1 MLKALIF
8 DFDGLILDTETPEYL
23 VWKNIYRENA
33 FDFPLEEW
41 NKIVGGR
48 GLSDFN
54 AADHLAHLSQGRL
67 DAASVR
73 ARHSAESLAMI
84 HAQPILPG
92 VLEAIYFAKQDG
104 LKLAIASSSSHAW
117 VDNHTKRLGIFDD
130 FDAIIC
136 AEDVGAGKTKPN
148 PDLFLVALNRLQTR
162 KEEALVFEDSPNGV
176 KAANRAGIFV
186 IAVPNPVT
194 AALAFDN
201 ADLIVKSLSELSLP
215 RLYELRKRRLLDDDR
230 RGGDGGIG

>member
-23 VWKNIYRENA
+23 IWKNMYRENA

-41 NKIVGGR
+41 NNIVGGR

-73 ARHSAESLAMI
+73 ARHGVESLAMI

-92 VLEAIYFAKQDG
+92 VLEAIRFAKQGG

-117 VDNHTKRLGIFDD
+117 VDNHAKRLGIFDD

-136 AEDVGAGKTKPN
+136 AEDVGAGRTKPN

-162 KEEALVFEDSPNGV
+162 KEETLVFEDSPNGV
-176 KAANRAGIFV
+176 EAANRAGIFV

-194 AALAFDN
+194 ASLVFDS
-201 ADLIVKSLSELSLP
+201 ADLIVESLSELPLP

-230 RGGDGGIG
+230 CGGDGGIG